1 MRSCCSWLFA
11 GIVATVGGLAIA
23 AFASQPLAAA
33 ELEGKYLVEGRD
45 PKGAS
50 KYQGQVVVVKEAET
64 YSVVW
69 KIQNQVLYG
78 TGILQNNM
86 FAVTYLNYGPRGA
99 PGLALYETTPEG
111 TLTGRFTSLGA
122 KEIGIEAWIPMAPSG
137 N

>member
-1 MRSCCSWLFA
+1 MRSFFSCLIA
-11 GIVATVGGLAIA
+11 GIAAVAGASAIMA
-23 AFASQPLAAA
+23 MEARPLSAA

-45 PKGAS
+45 PKGNS

-86 FAVTYLNYGPRGA
+86 FAVTYLNYGPRSA

-111 TLTGRFTSLGA
+111 TLTGKFTSLGA
-122 KEIGIEAWIPMAPSG
+122 KDVGIEAWIPAGSS
-137 N
+137 NN

>member
-1 MRSCCSWLFA
+1 MRSYFSCLFA
-11 GIVATVGGLAIA
+11 GIVATAGGLAVA
-23 AFASQPLAAA
+23 ALQSAPLAAA

-50 KYQGQVVVVKEAET
+50 KYQGQVVVVKEAAT

-78 TGILQNNM
+78 TGILQKNV

-122 KEIGIEAWIPMAPSG
+122 KEIGIEAWIPMGP
-137 N
+137 

>member
-1 MRSCCSWLFA
+1 MRIGFSCSFA
-11 GIVATVGGLAIA
+11 AVAAVLGVCLTGLSA
-23 AFASQPLAAA
+23 AWPLAAA

-50 KYQGQVVVVKEAET
+50 RYSGQVVVVKESET

-78 TGILQNNM
+78 TGVLQNNV
-86 FAVTYLNYGPRGA
+86 FAVTYLNYGPRSA
-99 PGLALYETTPEG
+99 PGLAIYETQPEG
-111 TLTGRFTSLGA
+111 TLTGKFTVLGA
-122 KEIGIEAWIPMAPSG
+122 KEVGIEAWIPMGSS

>member
-1 MRSCCSWLFA
+1 MRSCFSCLFA
-11 GIVATVGGLAIA
+11 GLISTAGVLTA
-23 AFASQPLAAA
+23 ALGAQPLGAA

-50 KYQGQVVVVKEAET
+50 KYQGQVVVVKEAAT

-78 TGILQNNM
+78 TGILQKNV

-122 KEIGIEAWIPMAPSG
+122 REIGIEAWIPVGP
-137 N
+137 

>member
-1 MRSCCSWLFA
+1 MRRTGVRNCLSCF
-11 GIVATVGGLAIA
+11 IVGLAT
-23 AFASQPLAAA
+23 FVSLSVMQPLSAA

-50 KYQGQVVVVKEAET
+50 RYQGQVVVVKESET

-78 TGILQNNM
+78 TGVLQNNT
-86 FAVTYLNYGPRGA
+86 FAVTYLNYGPRSA
-99 PGLALYETTPEG
+99 PGLAVYETSPEG
-111 TLTGRFTSLGA
+111 TLTGKFTVLGA
-122 KEIGIEAWIPMAPSG
+122 KEVGIEAWIPVGPQS

>member
-1 MRSCCSWLFA
+1 VRSFFSCLFA
-11 GIVATVGGLAIA
+11 GIVATAGVLAVA
-23 AFASQPLAAA
+23 AFASQPLMAA

>member
-1 MRSCCSWLFA
+1 VRSFVSCLFA
-11 GIVATVGGLAIA
+11 GIVAAAG
-23 AFASQPLAAA
+23 AFAAVTVASPPLAAA

-45 PKGAS
+45 PKGVA

-64 YSVVW
+64 YAVVW

-78 TGILQNNM
+78 TGILQNNV

-111 TLTGRFTSLGA
+111 TLTGKFTALGA
-122 KEIGIEAWIPMAPSG
+122 KEVGIEAWIPMGPSEK
-137 N
+137 

>member
-1 MRSCCSWLFA
+1 MRSFFSCLFA
-11 GIVATVGGLAIA
+11 GIVATAGVLAVA
-23 AFASQPLAAA
+23 AFASQPLMAA

-122 KEIGIEAWIPMAPSG
+122 KEIGIEAWFPMAPSG

>member
-1 MRSCCSWLFA
+1 MRSCFSCLFA
-11 GIVATVGGLAIA
+11 GIISTAGVLTA
-23 AFASQPLAAA
+23 ALGAQPLGAA

-78 TGILQNNM
+78 TGILQRNV

-122 KEIGIEAWIPMAPSG
+122 KEIGIEAWIPVG
-137 N
+137 Q

>member
-1 MRSCCSWLFA
+1 MRFCVSCSSA
-11 GIVATVGGLAIA
+11 AVAALLGVYLTGSSTL
-23 AFASQPLAAA
+23 LAA

-50 KYQGQVVVVKEAET
+50 RYSGQVVVVKDSET

-78 TGILQNNM
+78 TGVLQNNV

-99 PGLALYETTPEG
+99 PGLAVYETSPEG
-111 TLTGRFTSLGA
+111 TLTGKFTVLGA
-122 KEIGIEAWIPMAPSG
+122 KEVGIEAWIPMGPSG
-137 N
+137 K